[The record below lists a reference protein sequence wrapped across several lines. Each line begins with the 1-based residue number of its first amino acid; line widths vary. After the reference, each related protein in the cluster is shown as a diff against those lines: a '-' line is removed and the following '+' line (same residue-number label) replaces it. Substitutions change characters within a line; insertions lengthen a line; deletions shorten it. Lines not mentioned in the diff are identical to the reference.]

1 MPAPAPT
8 TGIDRQLTGSD
19 FNSFVAFQTAYNALN
34 SPLVFRPLRKA
45 SGGIKYAPTYVQS
58 PERPAD
64 REGVP
69 QVQDVATLDAT
80 ISSGVSMQSFEL
92 FRASVCG
99 AAEVEFT
106 NTAATYS
113 ATATGFTGASG
124 WANNLAIGDWF
135 FAEGFANPLLN
146 VPYRVVSKTTTD
158 VVTYP
163 APAVT
168 VAAGATVTMKSFKTL
183 TGDMPTLLIM
193 QDRAPSDVA
202 VGGVDYKTVFNG
214 FINTANLTVPETGP
228 LTYETTIQFEKRVDG
243 SLIVAGQSD
252 GAAFTDDVLSAVQN
266 VEQFIV
272 NDLYATCSVKSISFE
287 YNNNNQVDQAAG
299 CTQRIGLGQ
308 ISLGGSIVA
317 RSPKSNPFVFRN
329 YYEQGTNVIG
339 TGVILNFGSGK
350 KAVIIMDRVK
360 ITEHEQSTEANVVAS
375 SSCTYSAEKGQY
387 GKTLRIFRN
396 FS

>member
-19 FNSFVAFQTAYNALN
+19 FNSFVAFQTAYGAVNT
-34 SPLVFRPLRKA
+34 PLVLRPLRKA
-45 SGGIKYAPTYVQS
+45 SGSVKYAPTYVQS

-64 REGVP
+64 REGVA

-80 ISSGVSMQSFEL
+80 ISSGVSIQSFEL

-106 NTAATYS
+106 NTATTYA
-113 ATATGFTGASG
+113 ATATGFSGTSG
-124 WANNLAIGDWF
+124 WNTNLAVGDWF
-135 FAEGFANPLLN
+135 FAEGFTNPLLN
-146 VPYRVVSKTTTD
+146 VPYRVVSKTATD

-163 APAVT
+163 TPVATAV
-168 VAAGATVTMKSFKTL
+168 AGPSVTMKSFKTL
-183 TGDMPTLLIM
+183 TGDTPTLLIM
-193 QDRAPSDVA
+193 QDRAPDDTA
-202 VGGVDYKTVFNG
+202 AGGIDYKTVFNG
-214 FINTANLTVPETGP
+214 FINTANMTIPETGP
-228 LTYETTIQFEKRVDG
+228 LTYETTVQFEKRVAG
-243 SLIVAGQSD
+243 NAIVAGQSD
-252 GAAFTDDVLSAVQN
+252 GAAYADDALSAVQN
-266 VEQFIV
+266 IEQFIV
-272 NDLYATCSVKSISFE
+272 NDTYATCSVKSMSFQ
-287 YNNNNQVDQAAG
+287 YNNNNLVDQAAG

-308 ISLGGSIVA
+308 ISLSGSIVA

-329 YYEQGTNVIG
+329 YYENGTNILG
-339 TGVILNFGSGK
+339 TGVVLNFGSGK

-375 SSCTYSAEKGQY
+375 SSCTYNAEKGQY

>member
-1 MPAPAPT
+1 MPAPTPT

-19 FNSFVAFQTAYNALN
+19 FNSFVAFQTAYNAIN
-34 SPLVFRPLRKA
+34 SPLVLRPLRKA

-80 ISSGVSMQSFEL
+80 ISSGVSIQSFEL

-106 NTAATYS
+106 ATATTFA
-113 ATATGFTGASG
+113 ATATGFTGTSG
-124 WANNLAIGDWF
+124 WNNNLAVGDWF
-135 FAEGFANPLLN
+135 FPEGFTNPLNN
-146 VPYRVVSKTTTD
+146 VPYRVVSKTATE

-163 APAVT
+163 APAAVQ
-168 VAAGATVTMKSFKTL
+168 AAGPSITIKSFKTV
-183 TGDMPTLLIM
+183 TGDVPTLLIM
-193 QDRAPSDVA
+193 QDRAPNDTA
-202 VGGVDYKTVFNG
+202 AGGIDYKTAFNG
-214 FINTANLTVPETGP
+214 FINTANMTIPETGP
-228 LTYETTIQFEKRVDG
+228 LTYETTIQFERIVAG
-243 SLIVAGQSD
+243 NAIVAGQSD
-252 GAAFTDDVLSAVQN
+252 GAAFTDDALSSVQN
-266 VEQFIV
+266 IEQFIV
-272 NDLYATCSVKSISFE
+272 NDIYATCSIKSMSFE

-329 YYEQGTNVIG
+329 YYEQGTNVLG
-339 TGVILNFGSGK
+339 TGVVLNFGSGR

-360 ITEHEQSTEANVVAS
+360 ITEHEQSTEANVIAS